1 MKHSIDF
8 FKDEIRNGFYIPTA
22 IKQSW
27 AAQLD
32 VLSEIDRICSKHN
45 IRYFADWGTFL
56 GAVRH
61 GGFVPWDDDLDICML
76 RDDYNKFREV
86 ADQELPQEYVIHDY
100 ERQQNHWLFLSRVV
114 NSAHY
119 GFTKEY
125 LDSHYNY
132 PWLAGID
139 IFVKDYQYRNPAQE
153 KERCDEVMFI
163 LAIAEGLISG
173 TTKPD
178 SPSVKANLKK
188 LSDKYS
194 YSFHSAGSERELAIS
209 LYHLAELQ
217 MGRVSPQD
225 SDTVCQLFPWGLKGK
240 AGEKKEYYDQSIRL
254 PFEDTTIPVPARYNQ
269 CLRDR
274 YGDYLVIRKGASAHD
289 YPSFE
294 AQKKLF
300 ETSTGAHLPEFTFDT
315 SMSERPVPDK
325 SASIKSL
332 AKECLDGL
340 YTHYNNLSAAYRSG
354 DTNQISSICSD
365 AQQLALDLGTMIEHV
380 RGEKDAHCVFVVK
393 VLEELCEKNYN
404 CYESAAEW
412 DEKYL
417 FPVGEVLE
425 KLDNALSEHILS
437 RKEILFLPE
446 SPQGWEVL
454 EPIYREYS
462 KDPLVDAVVLALPHM
477 FKDYYGNIVSEEAD
491 LQDFGKDLSL
501 WGGISPISWDTYEIA
516 LHCPDE
522 VYYQDPYGNENPC
535 LTIPPMF
542 YAENLRK
549 FAGKLIFV
557 PIGRIAE
564 FQDNAGVDVAV
575 MKYYVSAPGV
585 ILSDEVY
592 VQSENIRQR
601 YIEKL
606 TAFAGDNT
614 RAIWEKKIS
623 PRPDLFE
630 ISPETDAETT
640 GTQTRSNESPRKKM
654 LICIASYEL
663 WEHPDNYSA
672 ALRQRLELLK
682 ENADKIDVSVCI
694 YPNENIDK
702 VTSGLLDEFGLNLIP
717 YPSTSL
723 NVFCQ
728 KFDAYYGS
736 ASPLVPVFA
745 ELKKPVMI
753 ANLGI

>member
-1 MKHSIDF
+1 MNHNIDF

-32 VLSEIDRICSKHN
+32 ILGEIDRICSKHG

-76 RDDYNKFREV
+76 RTDYNKFRAV
-86 ADQELPQEYVIHDY
+86 ADAELPEEYVIHDY
-100 ERQQNHWLFLSRVV
+100 ERQENHWLFLSRVV
-114 NSAHY
+114 NHAHY
-119 GFTKEY
+119 GFSKEY
-125 LDSHYNY
+125 LDSHYNF
-132 PWLAGID
+132 PWLAGVD
-139 IFVKDYQYRNPAQE
+139 IFVKDYQYRDPAAEQ
-153 KERCDEVMFI
+153 ERCDEVMFI
-163 LAIAEGLISG
+163 LAVAESVISG
-173 TTKPD
+173 D
-178 SPSVKANLKK
+178 YDENLLRRNLDK
-188 LSDKYS
+188 LSKKYS
-194 YSFHSAGSERELAIS
+194 YTFPKGITGRELAIS
-209 LYHLAELQ
+209 LYRLAEAQ
-217 MGRVSPQD
+217 MGRTDPSD
-225 SDTVCQLFPWGLKGK
+225 SDTICQLFPWGLKGK
-240 AGEKKEYYDQSIRL
+240 KGEPKEYYEHSVRL

-269 CLRDR
+269 CLKDR
-274 YGDYLVIRKGASAHD
+274 YGDYLVIRKGAAAHD

-315 SMSERPVPDK
+315 SMLERAVPDN
-325 SASIKSL
+325 SASIKTL

-340 YTHYNNLSAAYRSG
+340 CTHYNNLSAAYRAGNS
-354 DTNQISSICSD
+354 DEISSICSD
-365 AQQLALDLGTMIEHV
+365 AQQLAVDLGTMIEHV
-380 RGEKDAHCVFVVK
+380 RGEKDTHCLIVVK
-393 VLEELCEKNYN
+393 VLEELCEKIYT
-404 CYESAAEW
+404 CYESAAEG
-412 DEKYL
+412 DEKVL
-417 FPVGEVLE
+417 FPVGEVLA

-437 RKEILFLPE
+437 HREILFLPE
-446 SPQGWEVL
+446 SPQGWKVL

-491 LQDFGKDLSL
+491 LQDFGKALSL

-522 VYYQDPYGNENPC
+522 VYYQDPYDRENPC
-535 LTIPPMF
+535 LTVPPMF

-549 FAGKLIFV
+549 FTSKLIFV

-564 FQDNAGVDVAV
+564 FQDNAGVDGAV

-592 VQSENIRQR
+592 IQSENIRQR

-614 RAIWEKKIS
+614 RVIWEKKIS
-623 PRPDLFE
+623 PKPDLFE

-640 GTQTRSNESPRKKM
+640 VSQTKSDELPRKKM

-663 WEHPDNYSA
+663 WEHPDNYRAS
-672 ALRQRLELLK
+672 LSQRLELLK

-702 VTSGLLDEFGLNLIP
+702 VTSGLLDEFGLNLIQ

-736 ASPLVPVFA
+736 ACPLVPVFS

-753 ANLGI
+753 ADLGI